1 MSKKLSILVLLIA
14 TILVLSIL
22 VPRAEDSTHRS
33 LSYPEVHAILEV
45 RLFNLEQRVSNLED
59 RIIFLETSLDSL
71 RKAVF
76 WNLEPEP
83 LPNKMWF
90 DKPPTR
96 DVWPVDSVA
105 REEKRK

>member
-22 VPRAEDSTHRS
+22 VPRAEEEQSPFRKT
-33 LSYPEVHAILEV
+33 LEYIF
-45 RLFNLEQRVSNLED
+45 RLEQKVSNLED

-105 REEKRK
+105 REEKRR